1 MMGVFGR
8 AGRLLLAS
16 LAIAALAGTAFA
28 SAAHAADKADAEM
41 EAMMASLGKPGDFS
55 LAAPAVS
62 EDAAAGW
69 YFRADVGYVPA
80 SSASLSYLGLPTGL
94 DVSGAGW
101 SLGGG
106 IGYRFL
112 PFLRAEVSLDYL
124 SLGSASLSPFG
135 PGVGASATVGLASV
149 YWDIITLAGF
159 TPYLSAGAGFAINTL
174 NAPAGLQPAGNS
186 WEFAWSAGA
195 GVSFAVSSSFSLD
208 LGYRYLDLGSP
219 AYAGGLSLG
228 NSTAQ
233 QVRFG
238 LRYAL

>member
-16 LAIAALAGTAFA
+16 LAIAALAGTAQ
-28 SAAHAADKADAEM
+28 AADKADAEM

-62 EDAAAGW
+62 EDAASGW
-69 YFRADVGYVPA
+69 YFRADVGYVAA
-80 SSASLSYLGLPTGL
+80 SSASLSFGGLPTGL
-94 DVSGAGW
+94 DVSGSGW

-124 SLGSASLSPFG
+124 ALGSASLAPFG
-135 PGVGASATVGLASV
+135 PSVGASATVGLASV

-159 TPYLSAGAGFAINTL
+159 TPYLTAGAGFAIDTL
-174 NAPAGLQPAGNS
+174 SAPAALQPAGNA
-186 WEFAWSAGA
+186 WEFAWTAGA
-195 GVSFAVSSSFSLD
+195 GITFAVSSSFSLD

-219 AYAGGLSLG
+219 TYAGGLSLG

>member
-16 LAIAALAGTAFA
+16 LAMMALTG
-28 SAAHAADKADAEM
+28 AAHAADKADAEM

-62 EDAAAGW
+62 EDAASGW
-69 YFRADVGYVPA
+69 YVRADVGYIPT

-106 IGYRFL
+106 IGYRFF
-112 PFLRAEVSLDYL
+112 PFLRAEVSIEYL
-124 SLGSASLSPFG
+124 SLGAASLSPIG

-159 TPYLSAGAGFAINTL
+159 TPYLSIGAGFAIDSL
-174 NAPAGLQPAGNS
+174 SAPVALSPAGNS
-186 WEFAWSAGA
+186 WEFAWAAGA

-219 AYAGGLSLG
+219 SYAGGLALG

-233 QVRFG
+233 EVRFG